1 MILKFLKPLFSNK
14 LTTVL
19 LAIYAF
25 TMAYATFI
33 ENDFGTQAVLS
44 IIYRAWWF
52 EAIMAFLA
60 INFAGNIWRY
70 KLYRKEKLSV
80 LTFHVAFIV
89 ILIGAFVTRYAS
101 FEGIMHIREGDSTN
115 KIVSQDRYLMVDVKK
130 GEAVEHFEKKLNLS
144 VFVQPD
150 LSVAMGESD
159 EIQIEPQAFVPQA
172 EQQVISS
179 ETGSTV
185 LKIVT
190 TSQQGRENL
199 FLASGGAL
207 LINNY
212 PVTFDRPVEGA
223 INIFSKGEELYIQSP
238 FEMNFMVMATQNAGM
253 LPADSL
259 MPLKTRA
266 LYRGE
271 NTQFVVPEVYEKS
284 SIVYLPAKDQEKGK
298 MLEDLLFVKIN
309 AENRTQE
316 ILLSAFD
323 GNFSEKQHLEVG
335 DYHVDISYG
344 PKPIEIPF
352 SIELRDFQLDRYP
365 GSTSPSS
372 FASEVTVIDDET
384 SFPYRIYMNNVLDH
398 KGYRFFQAS
407 YDSDALGT
415 VLSVNQDFWG
425 TNISYLGYT
434 LMALGMLLTL
444 FGKHSRFQ
452 IINSK
457 LNQLKVKKAAIMM
470 AMLTLGLGAAQAQ
483 EEGHSKFDYA
493 QSLLRNE
500 INKTHADAYGD
511 LLVQDMDGRIKP
523 INTLGSEFLRK
534 VHGRSSFKVSVD
546 GYTAKLNSNQ
556 VFLMLHVNP
565 LVWQQVPIIKVDPDG
580 GKEIMEVIGVNEDK
594 YYSFIDFLDKE
605 GNYLLS
611 EMVDEASRKK
621 PAAQNAFDKE
631 LIKVDER
638 FNVFFQGL
646 TGHYLKVFPK
656 EGDPANTW
664 YSDKFEEPIFTGE
677 DSVFVRK
684 IMPMYYQSIMQSLRE
699 KDWSTADETLG
710 YIKKYQEI
718 KGAAVIPD
726 AGIIKAELL
735 YNKLKLFNHL
745 FSFLWLTGLALLVV
759 AILQIFKSEAK
770 AIQWSNRILTGLVF
784 LGFLALTFN
793 LGLRWYA
800 SGHAPWSNGYEMIIL
815 VGWGLLFFAFVFYK
829 KSSFVVPLGAL
840 FAGTL
845 LFVAFLDWL
854 NPEITNLVPVLKSYW
869 LKIHVAII
877 VSSYAPLGLSALL
890 GLLTLIFMI
899 FDRKKNVRVDISI
912 NEMTYI
918 NEMSMTIGLFLLAI
932 GTFLGGVWAN
942 ESWGRYWG
950 WDPKETWA
958 LISVIVYAVVLHL
971 RLVPKMNDRYVF
983 NVASVIAFFS
993 IIMTSFGVNY
1003 YLSGLHSYAK
1013 GDPLP
1018 IPTFVYW
1025 TVAVIIAICT
1035 WAYFAQKRYKAK
1047 TV

>member
-1 MILKFLKPLFSNK
+1 MKFLKPLFSNK

-19 LAIYAF
+19 LVLYAF
-25 TMAYATFI
+25 TMAYATFL

-44 IIYRAWWF
+44 IIYKAWWF
-52 EAIMAFLA
+52 EAIMILLA
-60 INFAGNIWRY
+60 LNFAGNIWRY

-80 LTFHVAFIV
+80 LTFHVAFII

-101 FEGIMHIREGDSTN
+101 FEGLMHIREGDSAN

-130 GEAVEHFEKKLNLS
+130 GDEVEHFEKKLNLS
-144 VFVQPD
+144 VFKQPD
-150 LSVAMGESD
+150 LSIEMGQAD
-159 EIQIEPQAFVPQA
+159 EILIEPKAFVPQA
-172 EQQVISS
+172 EQQVIES

-199 FLASGGAL
+199 YLASGGAI

-212 PVTFDRPVEGA
+212 PVTFDRPVDGA

-238 FEMNFMVMATQNAGM
+238 FEMNFMVMATQTGGE
-253 LPADSL
+253 LPADTL
-259 MPLKTRA
+259 MPLRTRA
-266 LYRGE
+266 LYRSE
-271 NTQFVVPEVYEKS
+271 NTQFVVPEVYQKS
-284 SIVYLPAKDQEKGK
+284 AIVYLPAKDQEKGK
-298 MLEDLLFVKIN
+298 LLEDLLFVKIDSD
-309 AENRTQE
+309 ERQQE

-323 GNFSEKQHLEVG
+323 GNFSEKQHLEIG

-344 PKPIEIPF
+344 PKPIELPF

-372 FASEVTVIDDET
+372 FASEVTVIDEDS

-398 KGYRFFQAS
+398 RGYRFFQAS

-415 VLSVNQDFWG
+415 ILSVNQDFWG
-425 TNISYLGYT
+425 TNISYLGYS
-434 LMALGMLLTL
+434 LMTLGMLLTL
-444 FGKHSRFQ
+444 FGKYSRFQ
-452 IINSK
+452 TINSK
-457 LNQLKVKKAAIMM
+457 LNQLKTKKLA
-470 AMLTLGLGAAQAQ
+470 TLLLFLFSWGFTQAQ
-483 EEGHSKFDYA
+483 ESQSKFNYA

-500 INKTHADAYGD
+500 IDKEHAAEFGK

-523 INTLGSEFLRK
+523 INTLASEFLRK
-534 VHGRSSFKVSVD
+534 VHGRSSFTVSAD
-546 GYTAKLNSNQ
+546 GYTAKLSSDQ

-565 LVWQQVPIIKVDPDG
+565 LTWQQVPIIKVDPDG
-580 GKEIMEVIGVNEDK
+580 GKEIMEVIGKNEDK
-594 YYSFIDFLDKE
+594 YYSFIDFLDRE
-605 GNYLLS
+605 GNYLLA
-611 EMVDEASRKK
+611 EQVEQASRKK
-621 PAAQNAFDKE
+621 PAVQNAFDKE

-646 TGHYLKVFPK
+646 VGYYLKVFPK

-664 YSDKFEEPIFTGE
+664 YDSNFEEPVFSGQ
-677 DSVFVRK
+677 DSIFVRK
-684 IMPMYYQSIMQSLRE
+684 ILTMYYQSIMHSIRE
-699 KDWSTADETLG
+699 NDWNQADSTLG
-710 YIKKYQEI
+710 FVKLYQV
-718 KGAAVIPD
+718 KRGSAVRPD
-726 AGIIKAELL
+726 ENIIQAELL

-745 FSFLWLTGLALLVV
+745 FSFLWMTGLSLLVV
-759 AILQIFKSEAK
+759 AILKIFKSESTI
-770 AIQWSNRILTGLVF
+770 IQVTNKILTALVF
-784 LGFLALTFN
+784 IGFLALTFN

-815 VGWGLLFFAFVFYK
+815 VGWGLLFFAFIFYK
-829 KSSFVVPLGAL
+829 KSDFVVPLGAL

-899 FDRKKNVRVDISI
+899 FDRSKNPKIDISI
-912 NEMTYI
+912 KEMTYI
-918 NEMSMTIGLFLLAI
+918 NEMSMTIGLFLLTI

-971 RLVPKMNDRYVF
+971 RLVPKMNDRYIF

-1025 TVAVIIAICT
+1025 TVAVILAICT
-1035 WAYFAQKRYKAK
+1035 SAYFAQRRYK
-1047 TV
+1047 VS

>member
-1 MILKFLKPLFSNK
+1 MVLKFLKPLFSNK

-19 LAIYAF
+19 LVAYAF
-25 TMAYATFI
+25 TMAYATFL

-44 IIYRAWWF
+44 IIYKAWWF
-52 EAIMAFLA
+52 EAIMILLAVNFL
-60 INFAGNIWRY
+60 GNIWRY
-70 KLYRKEKLSV
+70 KLYRKEKMPIF
-80 LTFHVAFIV
+80 TFHVAFIV

-101 FEGIMHIREGDSTN
+101 FEGLMHIREGDSSN
-115 KIVSQDRYLMVDVKK
+115 KIVSQDRYLMIEATK
-130 GEAVEHFEKKLNLS
+130 GEEVEKFEQKLNLS
-144 VFVQPD
+144 VFKQPD
-150 LSVAMGESD
+150 LVVKMGGND
-159 EIQIEPQAFVPQA
+159 EIEIEPKAFVPQA
-172 EQQVISS
+172 EQQVVAS
-179 ETGSTV
+179 ENGSTV
-185 LKIVT
+185 LKLVT
-190 TSQQGRENL
+190 TSGEGRENL

-238 FEMNFMVMATQNAGM
+238 FEMNFMVMATQSAGT

-259 MPLKTRA
+259 MPLQTRA

-271 NTQFVVPEVYEKS
+271 NTQFVIPEVYEKS

-298 MLEDLLFVKIN
+298 MLDDLLFVKIKSDD
-309 AENRTQE
+309 RSQE
-316 ILLSAFD
+316 ILLSSFD
-323 GNFSEKQHLEVG
+323 GNFSEEQHLEIG

-372 FASEVTVIDDET
+372 FASEVTVIDEDS

-407 YDSDALGT
+407 YDTDALGT

-425 TNISYLGYT
+425 TNITYLGYT
-434 LMALGMLLTL
+434 LMTLGMLLTL
-444 FGKHSRFQ
+444 FGKYSRFQ
-452 IINSK
+452 TINKK
-457 LNQLKVKKAAIMM
+457 LNALKAKKAVAGLMI
-470 AMLTLGLGAAQAQ
+470 ALLGFSSVQAQ
-483 EEGHSKFDYA
+483 EGHSKFNYA
-493 QSLLRNE
+493 QSLLSNE
-500 INKTHADAYGD
+500 VNTSHAALYGE
-511 LLVQDMDGRIKP
+511 LMVQDMDGRIKP

-534 VHGRSSFKVSVD
+534 VHGRSTFTVSD
-546 GYTAKLNSNQ
+546 GDYTSKLNSDQ
-556 VFLMLHVNP
+556 VFLMMHVNP
-565 LVWQQVPIIKVDPDG
+565 LVWQQVPIIKVDDDG
-580 GKEIMEVIGVNEDK
+580 GKEIVEVIGKREGE

-605 GNYLLS
+605 GNYLLTD
-611 EMVDEASRKK
+611 MVDVASRKK
-621 PAAQNAFDKE
+621 PAVQNAFDKE

-638 FNVFFQGL
+638 FNVYFQGL
-646 TGHYLKVFPK
+646 TGNYLKLFPK

-664 YSDKFEEPIFTGE
+664 YTGNFEGQVFTGE
-677 DSVFVRK
+677 DSTFVRR
-684 IMPMYYQSIMQSLRE
+684 IMPMYYQSIMESVRE
-699 KDWSTADETLG
+699 KDWSKADEVLG
-710 YIKKYQEI
+710 YIKKYQDI
-718 KGAAVIPD
+718 KGADVMPED
-726 AGIIKAELL
+726 GIIKAELL
-735 YNKLKLFNHL
+735 YNKLKLFNRL
-745 FSFLWLTGLALLVV
+745 FGYLWLSGIALLVV
-759 AILQIFKSEAK
+759 AILKIFKAESK
-770 AIQWSNRILTGLVF
+770 GINITSKVLTGLVF
-784 LGFLALTFN
+784 VQFLALTFN

-829 KSSFVVPLGAL
+829 KSNFVVPLGAL
-840 FAGTL
+840 FSGTL

-890 GLLTLIFMI
+890 GLMTLIFMI
-899 FDRKKNVRVDISI
+899 IDKKKNVKIDISI
-912 NEMTYI
+912 KEMTYI
-918 NEMSMTIGLFLLAI
+918 NEMSMTIGLFLLTI

-958 LISVIVYAVVLHL
+958 LISVIVYATVLHL
-971 RLVPKMNDRYVF
+971 RLIPKLNDTYVF
-983 NVASVIAFFS
+983 NTASVIAFFS

-1018 IPTFVYW
+1018 IPTFVYY
-1025 TVAVIIAICT
+1025 TVAIILGICT
-1035 WAYFAQKRYKAK
+1035 WAYFAKRRYQK
-1047 TV
+1047 VQ

>member
-1 MILKFLKPLFSNK
+1 MKFLKPLFSNK

-25 TMAYATFI
+25 TMAYATFL

-44 IIYRAWWF
+44 IIYKAWWF
-52 EAIMAFLA
+52 EVIMGLLA
-60 INFAGNIWRY
+60 VNFAGNIWRY
-70 KLYRKEKLSV
+70 KLFRKEKLAV

-89 ILIGAFVTRYAS
+89 ILIGAFITRYAS
-101 FEGIMHIREGDSTN
+101 FEGLMHIREGDSAN

-130 GEAVEHFEKKLNLS
+130 GEEVEHFEKKLNLS
-144 VFVQPD
+144 IFKQPN
-150 LSVAMGESD
+150 LSVTMGAND
-159 EIQIEPQAFVPQA
+159 EINIEPKAFVPQA
-172 EQQVISS
+172 EQQVIES
-179 ETGSTV
+179 ETGTTV
-185 LKIVT
+185 LKLVT

-199 FLASGGAL
+199 YLASGGAL

-271 NTQFVVPEVYEKS
+271 STQFVIPEVYQKS
-284 SIVYLPAKDQEKGK
+284 AIVYLPAKDQEKGR
-298 MLEDLLFVKIN
+298 MLEDLLFVKIESEGRN
-309 AENRTQE
+309 QE
-316 ILLSAFD
+316 ILLSSFD

-372 FASEVTVIDDET
+372 FASEVTVIDEDS

-398 KGYRFFQAS
+398 RGYRFFQAS
-407 YDSDALGT
+407 YDNDALGT

-434 LMALGMLLTL
+434 LMTLGMLLTL
-444 FGKHSRFQ
+444 FGKYSRFQ
-452 IINSK
+452 TINKK
-457 LNQLKVKKAAIMM
+457 LNQLKAKKVAA
-470 AMLTLGLGAAQAQ
+470 TLLLLVTNWSISQAQ
-483 EEGHSKFDYA
+483 EGHSKFDYA

-500 INKTHADAYGD
+500 ISKAHAEEFGE

-534 VHGRSSFKVSVD
+534 VHGRSSFKVSAGD
-546 GYTAKLNSNQ
+546 YTTKLNSNQ

-565 LVWQQVPIIKVDPDG
+565 LIWQQVPIIKVDPNG
-580 GKEIMEVIGVNEDK
+580 GKEIMEVIGKKEDK

-605 GNYLLS
+605 GNYLLAD
-611 EMVDEASRKK
+611 MVDAASRKK
-621 PAAQNAFDKE
+621 PAVQNAFDKE

-646 TGHYLKVFPK
+646 TGNYLKIFPK

-664 YSDKFEEPIFTGE
+664 FSDKFEGPEFVGE
-677 DSVFVRK
+677 DSMFVRK
-684 IMPMYYQSIMQSLRE
+684 IMPMYYQSIMGSLRE
-699 KDWSTADETLG
+699 KEWSQADETLG
-710 YIKKYQEI
+710 YVRKYQEI

-735 YNKLKLFNHL
+735 YNKLKMFNHL
-745 FSFLWLTGLALLVV
+745 FSFLWLTGLSLLAVS
-759 AILQIFKSEAK
+759 ILQIFKSESK
-770 AIQWSNRILTGLVF
+770 AINISNKILTALVF
-784 LGFLALTFN
+784 IGFLALTFN

-829 KSSFVVPLGAL
+829 KSNFVVPLGAL

-890 GLLTLIFMI
+890 GLMTLIFMI
-899 FDRKKNVRVDISI
+899 VDKKKNIKIDISI
-912 NEMTYI
+912 KEMTYI
-918 NEMSMTIGLFLLAI
+918 NEMSMTIGVFLLAV

-971 RLVPKMNDRYVF
+971 RLVPKMNDRYIF

-1025 TVAVIIAICT
+1025 TVAIILSVCA
-1035 WAYFAQKRYKAK
+1035 WAYFAQKRYKTKA
-1047 TV
+1047 V

>member
-1 MILKFLKPLFSNK
+1 MTLNFLKPLFSNK

-19 LAIYAF
+19 LAVYAF
-25 TMAYATFI
+25 TMAYATFL

-52 EAIMAFLA
+52 EVIMALLA
-60 INFAGNIWRY
+60 VNFAGNIWRY
-70 KLYRKEKLSV
+70 KLYRKEKLAI
-80 LTFHVAFIV
+80 LTFHVAFII

-101 FEGIMHIREGDSTN
+101 FEGIMHIREGDSAN

-130 GEAVEHFEKKLNLS
+130 GEEVEHFEKKLNLS
-144 VFVQPD
+144 IFKQPN
-150 LSVAMGESD
+150 LSVTMGKND
-159 EIQIEPQAFVPQA
+159 EILIEPKAFVPQA
-172 EQQVISS
+172 EQQVIDS
-179 ETGSTV
+179 ETGTTV
-185 LKIVT
+185 LKLVT

-212 PVTFDRPVEGA
+212 PVTFDRPVNGA
-223 INIFSKGEELYIQSP
+223 INIFTKGEELYIQSP
-238 FEMNFMVMATQNAGM
+238 FEMNFMVMATQSAGT

-266 LYRGE
+266 LYRSE
-271 NTQFVVPEVYEKS
+271 TTQFVIPEVHEKS
-284 SIVYLPAKDQEKGK
+284 AIVYLPAKDQEKGK

-309 AENRTQE
+309 ADNRQQE

-323 GNFSEKQHLEVG
+323 GNFSEKQHLEAG

-372 FASEVTVIDDET
+372 FASEVTVIDEDS

-398 KGYRFFQAS
+398 RGYRFFQAS
-407 YDSDALGT
+407 YDNDALGT

-425 TNISYLGYT
+425 TNISYLGYS
-434 LMALGMLLTL
+434 LMTLGMLLTL
-444 FGKHSRFQ
+444 FGKYSRFQ
-452 IINSK
+452 TINAK
-457 LNQLKVKKAAIMM
+457 LNQLKAKKAAV
-470 AMLTLGLGAAQAQ
+470 ALLLLAVSCGTLWAQ
-483 EEGHSKFDYA
+483 EGHSKFDYA

-500 INKTHADAYGD
+500 ISKAHAEKFGE

-523 INTLGSEFLRK
+523 VNTLGSEFLRK
-534 VHGRSSFKVSVD
+534 VHGRSTFRVAAN
-546 GYTAKLNSNQ
+546 GYSAKLTSNQ

-565 LVWQQVPIIKVDPDG
+565 LIWQQVPIIKVDPNG
-580 GKEIMEVIGVNEDK
+580 GKEIMEVIGKKADK

-605 GNYLLS
+605 GNYLLAD
-611 EMVDEASRKK
+611 MVDIASRKK
-621 PAAQNAFDKE
+621 PAVQNAFDKE

-646 TGHYLKVFPK
+646 TGNYLKIFPK
-656 EGDPANTW
+656 EGDPANAW
-664 YSDKFEEPIFTGE
+664 YSDKFEQPVFTGE
-677 DSVFVRK
+677 DSMFVTK
-684 IMPMYYQSIMQSLRE
+684 IMPMYYQGIMQSLRE
-699 KDWSTADETLG
+699 KDWATADETLG
-710 YIKKYQEI
+710 YVKTYQGI
-718 KGAAVIPD
+718 KGAGVMPD
-726 AGIIKAELL
+726 AGVIKAELL

-745 FSFLWLTGLALLVV
+745 FSFLWLTGLALLAV
-759 AILQIFKSEAK
+759 AIVKVFKSESK
-770 AIQWSNRILTGLVF
+770 ALSILNKVMTALVF
-784 LGFLALTFN
+784 IGFLLLTFN

-829 KSSFVVPLGAL
+829 KSNFVVPLGAL

-890 GLLTLIFMI
+890 GLMTLIFMI
-899 FDRKKNVRVDISI
+899 VDKKKNMKIDISI
-912 NEMTYI
+912 KEMTYI
-918 NEMSMTIGLFLLAI
+918 NEMSMTIGLFLLTI

-1025 TVAVIIAICT
+1025 TVAIILAICT
-1035 WAYFAQKRYKAK
+1035 WAYFGQRRYKA
-1047 TV
+1047 V